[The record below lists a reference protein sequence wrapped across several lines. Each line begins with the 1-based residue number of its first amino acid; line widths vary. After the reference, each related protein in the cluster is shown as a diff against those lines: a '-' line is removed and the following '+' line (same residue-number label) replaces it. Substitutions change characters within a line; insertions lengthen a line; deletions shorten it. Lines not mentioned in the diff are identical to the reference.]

1 MFYNIVT
8 NACKFCDAGE
18 ICVDATYSQDKL
30 EVIVTDTGVGISP
43 ENVKRIFGML
53 AIQDHHVGVYFS

>member
-18 ICVDATYSQDKL
+18 ICVDATLNNSQDML
-30 EVIVTDTGVGISP
+30 EVTVTDTGVGIKP
-43 ENVKRIFGML
+43 ENVRRIFGM
-53 AIQDHHVGVYFS
+53 